1 MSRIDELKKQH
12 PSYAL
17 SAIDVFKMISP
28 NQSSKY
34 IEMLIKLDKNR
45 EFNEPDAYR
54 RQIIEC
60 MVGWGIDYNY
70 LETFD
75 LETLNMFFINVN
87 NLVGDTGKIRSFTK
101 FASLNE
107 RKLIENNDVTSYSS
121 WGDIEQAISL
131 AEIKLIDKET
141 AKQIKKIYEDD
152 EWISLRPLSLE
163 ASMKYGA
170 NTKWCTT
177 TESGQYYARYSAR
190 GILIYNINK
199 KTGYKVAC
207 FKNLDQAYDN
217 EFSWWDVTDKRIEVL
232 DSEAPAAVLEA
243 IRNEIKNRSV
253 PNQLLMTKAEHD
265 KLHYYKEGIQQS
277 QVHGLHTISDSRMNI
292 TDGFTTTG
300 TSNTTLTFNNPGTYT
315 TGTTLTTGG
324 MSSYT
329 TTGNVGIGNI
339 NPTTQISVNGDLE
352 VRDGD
357 IVFRTEGE
365 ERARLTANGMEF
377 TGPQEYRHFDEGPTE
392 DQRRLMAELRF
403 RDSDRQSL
411 TNEQIERQLFP
422 DADRIAA
429 DAQQRLDDEI
439 GAQLAEANERVAQK
453 HLSMLENIEMGTL
466 GMDIIQKMQR
476 LAGIETL
483 EQRLARL
490 DTEREQ
496 MIADARRVDDAAAE
510 QWKAERKALTE
521 EVNVAEQPVVHLS
534 LWNKIKN
541 IGIKLSRTFTSRSRK
556 QIGALPMSISARLEA
571 VKQSQEL

>member
-12 PSYAL
+12 PNYAL
-17 SAIDVFKMISP
+17 SIIDIYKMISP

-45 EFNEPDAYR
+45 EFNEPDVYR

-232 DSEAPAAVLEA
+232 DSEAPAVVLEA

-265 KLHYYKEGIQQS
+265 KLNQYKEGYGPAVDNGTRMHITG
-277 QVHGLHTISDSRMNI
+277 GLNW
-292 TDGFTTTG
+292 GTTTG
-300 TSNTTLTFNNPGTYT
+300 TS
-315 TGTTLTTGG
+315 TTLTTGG
-324 MSSYT
+324 SGIINAINNSGYTVDYNPSTFT
-329 TTGNVGIGNI
+329 TTADYVLRFSTTNNVGIGTI
-339 NPTTQISVNGDLE
+339 NPTTQLSVNGGNIE
-352 VRDGD
+352 VNDGD

-365 ERARLTANGMEF
+365 ERSRLTPDGFRFSA
-377 TGPQEYRHFDEGPTE
+377 TQESLNE
-392 DQRRLMAELRF
+392 DLERRLFAALSREI
-403 RDSDRQSL
+403 
-411 TNEQIERQLFP
+411 NGGGGYV
-422 DADRIAA
+422 A
-429 DAQQRLDDEI
+429 DAQQRLDDAMAE
-439 GAQLAEANERVAQK
+439 QLAEANERVAEK
-453 HLSMLENIEMGTL
+453 HLSLLDNIELGTVEQQ
-466 GMDIIQKMQR
+466 IIDRMQR
-476 LAGIETL
+476 LAGIQTR
-483 EQRLARL
+483 EQRLAEL
-490 DTEREQ
+490 DAERARIEQ
-496 MIADARRVDDAAAE
+496 QARRNGEEAAE
-510 QWKAERKALTE
+510 QARIEREALLE
-521 EVNVAEQPVVHLS
+521 QINIDMAKQPVVPSTPKLNIWKQIKS
-534 LWNKIKN
+534 LWSK
-541 IGIKLSRTFTSRSRK
+541 
-556 QIGALPMSISARLEA
+556 
-571 VKQSQEL
+571 

>member
-12 PSYAL
+12 PIYAL
-17 SAIDVFKMISP
+17 SAIDIYKMMSP
-28 NQSSKY
+28 DQSSKY
-34 IEMLIKLDKNR
+34 IEMLIKLDKTR
-45 EFNEPDAYR
+45 EFNEPDDYR

-60 MVGWGIDYNY
+60 MVRWGIDYNY

-75 LETLNMFFINVN
+75 LETLNMFFLSIN
-87 NLVGDTGKIRSFTK
+87 NLMGDNGKVTSFTK

-152 EWISLRPLSLE
+152 EWLSLRPLSLE

-177 TESGQYYARYSAR
+177 TESGQYYARYSLR

-232 DSEAPAAVLEA
+232 DSEAPSAVLEA
-243 IRNEIKNRSV
+243 IRNEIKSRSV

-265 KLHYYKEGIQQS
+265 KLNQYKEGYGPAVDNGTRMHITG
-277 QVHGLHTISDSRMNI
+277 GLNYYPGSTTTNTLVLNPSNYPTIGTISTS
-292 TDGFTTTG
+292 
-300 TSNTTLTFNNPGTYT
+300 SNTLTYN
-315 TGTTLTTGG
+315 TG
-324 MSSYT
+324 
-329 TTGNVGIGNI
+329 GNVGIGTI
-339 NPTTQISVNGDLE
+339 NPTTQMQVNGDLE
-352 VRDGD
+352 VRDGN
-357 IVFRTEGE
+357 IRFTSEGV
-365 ERARLTANGMEF
+365 ERARLTATGMEF

-403 RDSDRQSL
+403 RDNDRQSL
-411 TNEQIERQLFP
+411 INEQIERRLFP
-422 DADRIAA
+422 ELTDDDRARALHISGAQE
-429 DAQQRLDDEI
+429 AQQRLDDAVA
-439 GAQLAEANERVAQK
+439 GRLAIANELVANK
-453 HLSMLENIEMGTL
+453 KASLLENIDMGTL
-466 GMDIIQKMQR
+466 DDEIIRKMQR
-476 LAGIETL
+476 LAGIDINGVNVKLNGVEII
-483 EQRLARL
+483 
-490 DTEREQ
+490 DERE
-496 MIADARRVDDAAAE
+496 
-510 QWKAERKALTE
+510 
-521 EVNVAEQPVVHLS
+521 AEQPVVHLS

-541 IGIKLSRTFTSRSRK
+541 IWKKLNNAFTNRLGK
-556 QIGALPMSISARLEA
+556 LTGVPPMSISARLEA